1 MVVIPFFES
10 MQVTPD
16 PGQAVQ
22 SEGRGST
29 LNPGISELLL
39 TETPGSLSE
48 RREQL
53 LRDLSRA
60 ARELS
65 AMVRPQPEE
74 C

>member
-1 MVVIPFFES
+1 MASSQDRIINRVTVI
-10 MQVTPD
+10 
-16 PGQAVQ
+16 
-22 SEGRGST
+22 
-29 LNPGISELLL
+29 LGISELLL

-48 RREQL
+48 RQEQL

-65 AMVRPQPEE
+65 TMVRPQPEE